1 MDEIKRG
8 PGRPPKL
15 TPEMDVIQF
24 NGGGRK
30 LRFVQIHDS
39 MSPLQ
44 MAPMMSL
51 ATIGDK
57 KCEFLEHHPGDQGV
71 YATIK
76 GREFFIPHANISF
89 MEFDNA

>member
-1 MDEIKRG
+1 MEEPKRG
-8 PGRPPKL
+8 PGRPKL
-15 TPEMDVIQF
+15 KDDDVLLTEDG
-24 NGGGRK
+24 NGRK
-30 LRFVQIHDS
+30 LKFVQIHDS

-51 ATIGDK
+51 ATIGEK
-57 KCEFLEHHPGDQGV
+57 KCESLTHHPTDNGV
-71 YATIK
+71 YAKIK